1 MAKFCTK
8 CGNKLS
14 LLSGLVGSLCKDCSK
29 QIKAEESTEIDKPQK
44 TQEIKLLEEIKQEIL
59 REKTINNRQ
68 IEILR
73 NQEKQNLINLYSDL
87 FVEFESDGELDKSEL
102 ETLQE
107 LEESLSLTHEE
118 VDFEQRVL
126 PYHYVYM
133 IKNEGKLPKVN
144 LRYEE
149 GFSKPIL
156 KAKEEIHFWM
166 PAILNEVKTI
176 SMGYQGGSN
185 GISIRAMKGVSF
197 RVGACRGHVKRVQK
211 SVTTSIGYL
220 MITNKRIMLN
230 PLPGNKPVS
239 IPLNKVLSYNCF
251 ENGVEIYKE
260 GREKGYFFGTNKS
273 SAPEIIG
280 MCLGF
285 LCESL

>member
-1 MAKFCTK
+1 MAKVCK
-8 CGNKLS
+8 RCGKKLS
-14 LLSGLVGSLCKDCSK
+14 LFSGFVDSLCKDCNK
-29 QIKAEESTEIDKPQK
+29 EIKAEVLEKDKPEQIEK
-44 TQEIKLLEEIKQEIL
+44 IKMLEEIKLEIL
-59 REKTINNRQ
+59 RTKSINQRQ
-68 IEILR
+68 IGILK
-73 NQEKQNLINLYSDL
+73 NQDKKKLIKLYSDL
-87 FVEFESDGELDKSEL
+87 FVEFESDEELDKNEL
-102 ETLQE
+102 ETLQD

-144 LRYEE
+144 LKCET
-149 GFSKPIL
+149 GFTKPIL
-156 KAKEEIHFWM
+156 KANEEIHFWM
-166 PAILNEVKTI
+166 PAILNEMKTVNL
-176 SMGYQGGSN
+176 GYQGGSS

-197 RVGACRGHVKRVQK
+197 RVGACRGHVNKAQK
-211 SVTTSIGYL
+211 SVTTSMGHL
-220 MITNKRIMLN
+220 MITNKRIMLH

-239 IPLNKVLSYNCF
+239 IPLNKILSYNCF

-260 GREKGYFFGTNKS
+260 GREKGFFFGTNKS

-285 LCESL
+285 LCENA